1 MKNQDY
7 APEGMLGVCKSG
19 SIREG
24 LCVMCDSAHN
34 LHVVFDGKKGVIT
47 RAEAALGIKE
57 GTLGDVAIITRVNKT
72 VCFKEISVDGVPLL
86 SRAAAQ
92 RECLEYIKNNYTA
105 GDIVDARITHL
116 EQFGA
121 FCDIGCGIISMIP
134 IDSISVSR
142 IAHPSE
148 RFFVGMD
155 VKVVIKDIDRQSGRI
170 TVSHKELL
178 GTWEQNAA
186 MFSPGQTVAGIV
198 RSVEGYGVFIELA
211 PNLAGLAEVTPDVCA
226 GDLVSVYIKSVIPD
240 KMKVKLAIVEVT
252 GHGAR
257 PCAPHYMYEGEH
269 IPSWRYSPSGCSKV
283 IETIF

>member
-1 MKNQDY
+1 MKDQDY
-7 APEGMLGVCKSG
+7 APEGMLCKSG
-19 SIREG
+19 GIREG
-24 LCVMCDSAHN
+24 VCVMCDSAHD
-34 LHVVFDGKKGVIT
+34 LHIVYGGKKGVIP

-57 GTLGDVAIITRVNKT
+57 GTLGDVAIITRVNKA
-72 VCFKEISVDGVPLL
+72 VCFKEITVDGAPVL

-186 MFSPGQTVAGIV
+186 MFMPGQTVAGVV
-198 RSVEGYGVFIELA
+198 RSVEGYGIFIELA
-211 PNLAGLAEVTPDVCA
+211 PNLAGLAEVTPGVCA
-226 GDLVSVYIKSVIPD
+226 GDRVSVYIKSVIPD

-252 GHGAR
+252 GHGVR
-257 PCAPHYMYEGEH
+257 PSPPQYMYEGEH
-269 IPSWRYSPSGCSKV
+269 IRSWRYSPSGCPKV